1 MKQVLYVAKKGV
13 INMAKPKIF
22 VSFDFENDRH
32 YKYTLNMWN
41 ANSSFEFTCND
52 KSPSEIQSWNIP
64 TIKSVLAR
72 KINEATHVVVIVG
85 KEANKLH
92 KDRVSIGY
100 RNWQN
105 FEVAKA
111 KLFRKKI
118 IAVQL
123 NSSYEYPEELKNC
136 GATRVYSF
144 NHAEIVKAVRGW

>member
-1 MKQVLYVAKKGV
+1 
-13 INMAKPKIF
+13 MAKPRIF
-22 VSFDFENDRH
+22 VSFDFEKDRN
-32 YKYTLNMWN
+32 YKYTLNMRN

-52 KSPSEIQSWNIP
+52 ISPSEIQSWNIP
-64 TIKSVLAR
+64 TVKSVLSR
-72 KINEATHVVVIVG
+72 KINEATYVVVIVG

-92 KDRVSIGY
+92 EDRELIGY

-111 KLFRKKI
+111 KELGKHI

-123 NSSYEYPEELKNC
+123 NSLYEYPEELKNC

-144 NHAEIVKAVRGW
+144 NHNDIVRAIRGW

>member
-1 MKQVLYVAKKGV
+1 
-13 INMAKPKIF
+13 MAKPKIS

-41 ANSSFEFTCND
+41 ANSNFEFTCND

-64 TIKSVLAR
+64 IVKSVLSR
-72 KINEATHVVVIVG
+72 KINEADHVVVIVG
-85 KEANKLH
+85 KDANKLH
-92 KDRVSIGY
+92 EDRAIIGY

-111 KLFRKKI
+111 KELGKHI

-123 NSSYEYPEELKNC
+123 NSLYEYPEELINC

-144 NHAEIVKAVRGW
+144 NQSDIIQAIKGW